1 MEGAWLRSFFDE
13 KGRHRSNIN
22 NSSLTVWLAAHNQV
36 GTPITNPLYPV
47 RYLRPKRRR
56 IKAVIFDRRHSRVL
70 RLLDQK
76 THGGLKL
83 PSQRCHV
90 EERLRALIPN
100 APNLRHVS
108 LQTGI
113 TSDPSNCSERSRW
126 PMIRPSQRTCH
137 VLTRRISITHM
148 KTSCTWSL
156 MNLVGTLCVYPGIC
170 KHEVLAER
178 FGIKEYG
185 FLEGEDLRL
194 SEMMKDKG
202 VVWEEIVKENQLLH
216 TKLEEVG
223 DGWFTDAMLGME
235 AVLDSMN
242 KAKSMGFFWILGTL
256 RNRFRIG

>member
-1 MEGAWLRSFFDE
+1 MSR
-13 KGRHRSNIN
+13 RHRRNIN

-137 VLTRRISITHM
+137 VL
-148 KTSCTWSL
+148 
-156 MNLVGTLCVYPGIC
+156 V
-170 KHEVLAER
+170 ER

-223 DGWFTDAMLGME
+223 DWWFADAMLGME
-235 AVLDSMN
+235 AVLDSMK